1 MKYRLMVALLSSL
14 FALSAQARD
23 TELHLS
29 IDEAMSSADAQSKLD
44 SGVKFFFANQKT
56 PAIEKSFGE
65 DSTNKKTNAFGK
77 SDEAACRWAF
87 LSAMIQLQSR
97 ARELGAD
104 AVVDIQSFYKRDAE
118 KSATE
123 YECHAGAVLAGVAL
137 KGRFVK
143 LAAKRAEAA
152 APADASTSAPK
163 GKKSASRKKH

>member
-14 FALSAQARD
+14 FALGAQARN

-29 IDEAMSSADAQSKLD
+29 IDEAMSSVDAQGKLD
-44 SGVKFFFANQKT
+44 SGIKFFFANQKA

-97 ARELGAD
+97 AHQLGAD

-123 YECHAGAVLAGVAL
+123 YECHAGTVLAGVAL

-143 LAAKRAEAA
+143 LAAKPAEAA
-152 APADASTSAPK
+152 APADSSTPEPRR
-163 GKKSASRKKH
+163 KKSSAQKRL

>member
-14 FALSAQARD
+14 IALGAQARD

-29 IDEAMSSADAQSKLD
+29 IDEAMASTDAQGKLD
-44 SGVKFFFANQKT
+44 SGVRFFFANQKT

-104 AVVDIQSFYKRDAE
+104 AVVDIQSFYKRDAD

-143 LAAKRAEAA
+143 LAAKRAEAPA
-152 APADASTSAPK
+152 ATDASAPASK
-163 GKKSASRKKH
+163 SRKSGVRQKH

>member
-1 MKYRLMVALLSSL
+1 MKYRLMVALLTSL
-14 FALSAQARD
+14 FALGAQARD

-29 IDEAMSSADAQSKLD
+29 IDEAMASTDAKAKLD

-77 SDEAACRWAF
+77 SDEEACRWAF
-87 LSAMIQLQSR
+87 LSAMIQLQNR
-97 ARELGAD
+97 ARQLGAD
-104 AVVDIQSFYKRDAE
+104 AVVDIESFYKRDAE
-118 KSATE
+118 KSATD

-152 APADASTSAPK
+152 APADASTPTDK
-163 GKKSASRKKH
+163 GKKSGSRKRH